1 MLPLVLAGA
10 GILGNVIS
18 GLGAGKQQRQ
28 AQAKARDYE
37 RQLAAA
43 EANRQDIINPY
54 ADVKDLSSMISNPF
68 ANLQVAT
75 KASEMQAQQ
84 ADISLA
90 STLDTLRAGGV
101 GAGGATALA
110 QAALE
115 SKQGIASSIEQQ
127 EAQNAQLR
135 AQGEQTMQQIKMQEA
150 SRLQEAQVA
159 GKQFVFGATEQREAE
174 KLDRLQGM
182 TDRYSNQAAQF
193 QQAKMSAFGSAMGDL
208 AGLGMGIGAAG
219 GLNNFLGKKQ

>member
-1 MLPLVLAGA
+1 MLPLILAGA
-10 GILGNVIS
+10 GVLGNVIS
-18 GLGAGKQQRQ
+18 GIGAGKQQR
-28 AQAKARDYE
+28 AAAAKARDYE
-37 RQLAAA
+37 KQLSAA
-43 EANRQDIINPY
+43 EANRQEIINPY
-54 ADVKDLSSMISNPF
+54 EGVRDLSSMITNPF

-75 KASEMQAQQ
+75 KAAEMQAQQ
-84 ADISLA
+84 SDIALA

-110 QAALE
+110 QAALQ

-135 AQGEQTMQQIKMQEA
+135 AQGEQSMQQIQMQEA
-150 SRLQEAQVA
+150 ARVQEAQVA
-159 GKQFVFGATEQREAE
+159 GKQFVFGATESRESE

-182 TDRYSNQAAQF
+182 TDRYANQAAQF

-208 AGLGMGIGAAG
+208 VGLGIGIGDK
-219 GLNNFLGKKQ
+219 NFLGK

>member
-1 MLPLVLAGA
+1 MIPLMLAGA
-10 GILGNVIS
+10 GVLGNVIS
-18 GLGAGKQQRQ
+18 GIGAGKQQR
-28 AQAKARDYE
+28 AAAAKAREYE
-37 RQLAAA
+37 RQLRAA
-43 EANRQDIINPY
+43 ESNRQEIINPY
-54 ADVKDLSSMISNPF
+54 EGVRDLSSMITNPF

-75 KASEMQAQQ
+75 KAAEMQAQQ
-84 ADISLA
+84 SDIALA

-110 QAALE
+110 QAALQ

-135 AQGEQTMQQIKMQEA
+135 AQGEQSMQQIQMQEA

-159 GKQFVFGATEQREAE
+159 GKQFVFGAKESRESE

-219 GLNNFLGKKQ
+219 GLKNFLGK

>member
-1 MLPLVLAGA
+1 MIPLMLAGA
-10 GILGNVIS
+10 GVLGNVIS
-18 GLGAGKQQRQ
+18 GIGAGKQQR
-28 AQAKARDYE
+28 AAAAKAREYE
-37 RQLAAA
+37 RQLRAA
-43 EANRQDIINPY
+43 EANRQEIINPY
-54 ADVKDLSSMISNPF
+54 EGVRDLSSMITNPF

-75 KASEMQAQQ
+75 KAAEMQAQQ
-84 ADISLA
+84 SDIALA

-110 QAALE
+110 QAALQ

-135 AQGEQTMQQIKMQEA
+135 AQGEQSMQQIQMQEA

-159 GKQFVFGATEQREAE
+159 GKQFVFGAKESRESE

-219 GLNNFLGKKQ
+219 GLKNFLGK

>member
-1 MLPLVLAGA
+1 MVPLILAGA

-18 GLGAGKQQRQ
+18 GLGAGKQQRR
-28 AQAKARDYE
+28 AEAKARNYE
-37 RQLAAA
+37 RQLARA
-43 EANRQDIINPY
+43 EANRQEIINPY

-75 KASEMQAQQ
+75 KASQIQAQE
-84 ADISLA
+84 ADVSLA
-90 STLDTLRAGGV
+90 STLDTLRAGGL

-115 SKQGIASSIEQQ
+115 SKQGVASSIEQQ
-127 EAQNAQLR
+127 EVQNAKLR
-135 AQGEQTMQQIKMQEA
+135 AQGEQQMQQVRMQEA
-150 SRLQEAQVA
+150 SRVQEAQVA
-159 GKQFVFGATEQREAE
+159 GKQFVFGAKEQREGE

-208 AGLGMGIGAAG
+208 AGLGMGIGQAG
-219 GLNNFLGKKQ
+219 GLNKFLGR

>member
-1 MLPLVLAGA
+1 MLPLILAGT
-10 GILGNVIS
+10 GVLGNVIS
-18 GLGAGKQQRQ
+18 GIGAGKQQR
-28 AQAKARDYE
+28 AAAAKARDYE
-37 RQLAAA
+37 RQLSAA
-43 EANRQDIINPY
+43 EANRQEIINPY
-54 ADVKDLSSMISNPF
+54 EGVRDLSSMINNPF

-75 KASEMQAQQ
+75 KAAEMQAQQ
-84 ADISLA
+84 SDIALA

-110 QAALE
+110 QAALQ

-135 AQGEQTMQQIKMQEA
+135 AQGEQQMQQIQMQEA
-150 SRLQEAQVA
+150 ARMQEAQVA

-208 AGLGMGIGAAG
+208 AGLGMGIGEAG
-219 GLNNFLGKKQ
+219 GLQNFLGRNQ